1 MSGGGE
7 HLKDEVR
14 LGTHHYLHPYSLTVS
29 TFRVQGIK
37 SWWLEQW
44 LGWFQGKA
52 FMPAKSLMLR
62 EEKRFCIAPL
72 DVLKIR
78 LQLQIHTLPNRS
90 SQASG
95 AAASHLIRRGTIQTF
110 KRILHDEGVTVNFPR
125 IIIILHHQLSITN
138 FFSAL
143 GILERQHPRR
153 TPLHNLRVHP
163 ILHIPHLHSDP
174 FPSLPSHISRIIHL
188 RRSRRRRRHNAHL
201 PFRSPP
207 YPVRRPGIRQSLRE
221 SAKQYSHH
229 CPR

>member
-1 MSGGGE
+1 
-7 HLKDEVR
+7 
-14 LGTHHYLHPYSLTVS
+14 
-29 TFRVQGIK
+29 
-37 SWWLEQW
+37 
-44 LGWFQGKA
+44 
-52 FMPAKSLMLR
+52 MLR

-95 AAASHLIRRGTIQTF
+95 AAASHLLRRGTIQTF
-110 KRILHDEGVTVNFPR
+110 KRILHDEGVTVNFPQ
-125 IIIILHHQLSITN
+125 IIIILLHQLSITN

-163 ILHIPHLHSDP
+163 IFHIPLLHSDP
-174 FPSLPSHISRIIHL
+174 LPSLPSHISRIIHL

-207 YPVRRPGIRQSLRE
+207 YPFRRPGTRQSLRE